1 MVITA
6 SFALQVL
13 KAHLFLFG
21 IAAVVASAAA
31 SGQADATSPCAIFPD
46 ATMWLGFDN
55 VYTGKVVEVTYLPE
69 GAAGQHPENDVRID
83 FELEH
88 VLKGYPE
95 RTSWQY
101 HVPSETYCPGG
112 FCVKGADHYA
122 LGSEV
127 FYITDD
133 DGNLVSDGACG
144 IGTSKVGDGD
154 YWTLPDE
161 FFDLFEDIYGF
172 PPPKDDPCPDG
183 HVLVTRGAEEFACVR
198 PSTAEKEGWA
208 SFDLRE
214 YQSRK
219 SGGQV
224 AYDYPLPSETTTVIN
239 GETYSEVRV
248 ILSNL
253 PRVGETAEIA
263 MAYTHLHE
271 YSDITPREL
280 KRVTIPPNFE
290 FAGMEEEN
298 VDVVTSR
305 SGRTLYTAYSE
316 PFTPLGRGQTDSMS
330 ATIRAVSEGPA
341 WIGAGAVYDADGHP
355 SFLAARYSVVVGED
369 RTLLVKDYIR
379 VNNPM
384 PDMSALEATALPA
397 GVQGYGMLAIAGAAA
412 GAAAIFFV
420 RGRRGRHAAMGR
432 R

>member
-1 MVITA
+1 MNAKVILTA
-6 SFALQVL
+6 TMLLTLAL
-13 KAHLFLFG
+13 
-21 IAAVVASAAA
+21 AAA
-31 SGQADATSPCAIFPD
+31 GAGQANATPPCAIYPD
-46 ATMWLGFDN
+46 ATAWLGFDN
-55 VYTGKVVEVTYLPE
+55 IYTGKVVGVTYLPE

-112 FCVKGADHYA
+112 FCMMGAGHYA

-144 IGTSKVGDGD
+144 SVRQRWTTEITGRSQTNSSTSLRISTGSPAKRRSLSRRPRTGDEG
-154 YWTLPDE
+154 
-161 FFDLFEDIYGF
+161 G
-172 PPPKDDPCPDG
+172 G
-183 HVLVTRGAEEFACVR
+183 RFACVL

-224 AYDYPLPSETTTVIN
+224 AYDYPLSSEATTVIN
-239 GETYSEVRV
+239 GETYSETKVT
-248 ILSNL
+248 LSNL

-263 MAYTHLHE
+263 MEYTHLHE
-271 YSDITPREL
+271 YSDITPHEL

-305 SGRTLYTAYSE
+305 SGRTLYIAYSE
-316 PFTPLGRGQTDSMS
+316 PFVPLERGQTDSMS

-341 WIGAGAVYDADGHP
+341 WISAGGTYGADQRS
-355 SFLAARYSVVVGED
+355 SFSTAGYSVVVG
-369 RTLLVKDYIR
+369 RT
-379 VNNPM
+379 
-384 PDMSALEATALPA
+384 
-397 GVQGYGMLAIAGAAA
+397 
-412 GAAAIFFV
+412 
-420 RGRRGRHAAMGR
+420 RRCWSRTTSG
-432 R
+432 